1 MADVLLYIGYDETNY
16 GVQKTIPVKVLNG
29 AFLSG
34 VPVSTGTDR
43 SATAGSASTALMGAN
58 LARRL
63 FYVKNDSAINIWI
76 NPSATATATPGG
88 GNIKVPAGG
97 GYFECEYS
105 SGAWSVIAE
114 TAGAA
119 FTAREF

>member
-1 MADVLLYIGYDETNY
+1 MADVLLYIGYDDTNY

-43 SATAGSASTALMGAN
+43 SGAAGTNSASLMGAN

-63 FYVKNDSAINIWI
+63 FYIKNDSAINIWI
-76 NPSATATATPGG
+76 NPSLTAVATPGG
-88 GNIKVPAGG
+88 GNIKIPAGG

-114 TAGAA
+114 SAGAT